1 MRRVGYFTK
10 QKIYFIFETLNTLL
24 WIIQVSIPGPE
35 FMQVALSEGKKELSI
50 KSRDLRDSRH
60 IWLYC
65 IFSVV
70 GLLDNLSL

>member
-35 FMQVALSEGKKELSI
+35 FMQVALLEGKKQLSYQEQR
-50 KSRDLRDSRH
+50 SERFETHLA
-60 IWLYC
+60 
-65 IFSVV
+65 
-70 GLLDNLSL
+70 